1 MNLMVPVDA
10 DTSSLLMALSASLD
24 VPPAFIVSK
33 ALECGLVSFSGLASC
48 LVETDEK
55 RQTQ

>member
-24 VPPAFIVSK
+24 VPPAFIASK
-33 ALECGLVSFSGLASC
+33 ALECGLVSFSGQASC